1 MKINGLQETLKALDK
16 FGELGVEA
24 VKANVEVAGYNMQAE
39 AMRRVPVDLGNI
51 KGSIVI
57 ELSDNGLTV
66 ALIAGGI
73 AAPHAPFQEFG
84 TGGLVQVPAGMEELA
99 SAHRGFGLR
108 QVNIRPQPFM
118 FPAWDKERKEFVV
131 RLNKELERLARQA

>member
-16 FGELGVEA
+16 FGELGSEA
-24 VKANVEVAGYNMQAE
+24 VKANIEVAGYNMQAE
-39 AMRRVPVDLGNI
+39 AMRRVPVDLGQLKNSI
-51 KGSIVI
+51 KI

-66 ALIAGGI
+66 SLIAT
-73 AAPHAPFQEFG
+73 APHSPFQEWG

-118 FPAWDKERKEFVV
+118 FPAWDKERKEFVI
-131 RLNKELERLARQA
+131 RLNKELERLAKQV